1 MRSRQTAATCKDR
14 WQGPAPSGA
23 FASVCTLSQARIAS
37 CSFDGG
43 GGGRTGGGGGR
54 GGVVASSP
62 SSSRAMLSCASVAS
76 RRRRRASARR
86 CAAAFGVVAVLLCQ
100 ARGSGRSFGALDRAL
115 GTVLGP
121 LGGSVSLRGSR
132 KMASWPRRNYAATL
146 AASKTLVRRT
156 RMCLPPGAPPT
167 SPSTVT
173 KTTNASDASL
183 GYRRM
188 PAHASALFA

>member
-62 SSSRAMLSCASVAS
+62 SSSRAMVLVL
-76 RRRRRASARR
+76 RAPCRGVRYFRSAFR
-86 CAAAFGVVAVLLCQ
+86 CAVY
-100 ARGSGRSFGALDRAL
+100 GS
-115 GTVLGP
+115 
-121 LGGSVSLRGSR
+121 
-132 KMASWPRRNYAATL
+132 
-146 AASKTLVRRT
+146 
-156 RMCLPPGAPPT
+156 
-167 SPSTVT
+167 
-173 KTTNASDASL
+173 
-183 GYRRM
+183 
-188 PAHASALFA
+188 